1 MRGVFSQTTPLRWRA
16 LALQGLLV
24 LVLVAL
30 ACAAADNAAQKLA
43 RQGIVAGFG
52 FLGRGAGFDIGQRL
66 IPYAAATSTYLDAFC
81 VGLLNTLLVS
91 GLAIP
96 LATGIGF
103 AVGIARR
110 ADNLLARALAAT
122 YVETIRNVPLLLQV
136 LVWYVAV
143 RIALPAA
150 EDPAAFGQA
159 AFLSQR
165 GLFLPRPD
173 LWGWGGLVPASLAL
187 GLLATFLLARRR
199 RRALEAGRRPVPV
212 LIPGLLLVLGL
223 PALAWIGLGLGG
235 HPVTLAWPARGRFN
249 VEGGLA
255 ILPEF
260 AALLIGLSVYAA
272 AFIAEIVRAGLDSV
286 ARGQAEAAAALA
298 LSRRQALR
306 LVVLP
311 QAMRVI
317 VPPLTSQYLNI
328 TKNSSLAVLIG
339 YPDLVH
345 VFMGTVLNQ
354 TNQAVEVV
362 ALTMAVYLAISLV
375 TAGAMNRYNAR
386 VAGTDR

>member
-1 MRGVFSQTTPLRWRA
+1 MLKPRVSWRA
-16 LALQGLLV
+16 LAVQVLLV
-24 LVLVAL
+24 GAL
-30 ACAAADNAAQKLA
+30 AALASFAASNAAQTLA

-52 FLGRGAGFDIGQRL
+52 FLGRPAGFDIGQSL
-66 IPYAAATSTYLDAFC
+66 IPYAAATATYLDAFL

-91 GLAIP
+91 GLAIV
-96 LATGIGF
+96 LATGLGF

-110 ADNLLARALAAT
+110 ADNPLVRAFAAA
-122 YVETIRNVPLLLQV
+122 YVELFRNLPLLLQL

-143 RIALPAA
+143 RVALPPAS
-150 EDPAAFGQA
+150 DPATLGQA

-173 LWGWGGLVPASLAL
+173 FL
-187 GLLATFLLARRR
+187 GLAAVVPLAFVAALAATGLLLRARRR
-199 RRALEAGRRPVPV
+199 AVALGKKPVPV
-212 LIPGLLLVLGL
+212 LWPGALLCLGL
-223 PALAWIGLGLGG
+223 PALAWIGLGLAG
-235 HPVTLAWPARGRFN
+235 HPVPVAWPMRGPYDI
-249 VEGGLA
+249 EGGLPVR
-255 ILPEF
+255 PEF
-260 AALLIGLSVYAA
+260 AALLLGLSTYSA
-272 AFIAEIVRAGLDSV
+272 AFIAEIVRSGLDSV
-286 ARGQAEAAAALA
+286 ARGQREAAAALSLGRA
-298 LSRRQALR
+298 QTLR

-311 QAMRVI
+311 QALRVI

-362 ALTMAVYLAISLV
+362 SLTMCVYLSLSLA
-375 TAGAMNRYNAR
+375 TALVMNRHNAR
-386 VAGTDR
+386 VAGSRT

>member
-1 MRGVFSQTTPLRWRA
+1 MVESRTPLRWRA
-16 LALQGLLV
+16 LALQALFV
-24 LVLVAL
+24 LVVAAL
-30 ACAAADNAAQKLA
+30 AYAAAANAAQKLA
-43 RQGIVAGFG
+43 KQGIVAGFG
-52 FLGRGAGFDIGQRL
+52 FLGRGAGFDIGQHL
-66 IPYAAATSTYLDAFC
+66 IPYAAATATYLDAFW

-91 GLAIP
+91 ALAIV
-96 LATGIGF
+96 LATLIGF
-103 AVGIARR
+103 TLGIARR
-110 ADNLLARALAAT
+110 GPNVLARTLAAT
-122 YVETIRNVPLLLQV
+122 TVETIRNVPLLLQL

-143 RIALPAA
+143 RKALPGPA
-150 EDPAAFGQA
+150 EPAHLGSG

-173 LWGWGGLVPASLAL
+173 LSGWGWLVPGAVGV
-187 GLLATFLLARRR
+187 GLLATLALLRLR
-199 RRALEAGRRPVPV
+199 RRAVEAGRRPGPV
-212 LIPGLLLVLGL
+212 LVPGIVLVVGSGPLVGIGL
-223 PALAWIGLGLGG
+223 ALAG
-235 HPVTLAWPARGRFN
+235 HPVAIAWPARGPYDI
-249 VEGGLA
+249 EGGLA

-286 ARGQAEAAAALA
+286 ARGQGEAAAALA
-298 LSRRQALR
+298 LSRSQALR
-306 LVVLP
+306 LVILP
-311 QAMRVI
+311 QALRVI

-362 ALTMAVYLAISLV
+362 ALTMAVYLTISLV
-375 TAGAMNRYNAR
+375 TAFAMNRYNAR
-386 VAGTDR
+386 VAGPAR

>member
-1 MRGVFSQTTPLRWRA
+1 MPDPRTPLRWRA
-16 LALQGLLV
+16 LTVQALLILA
-24 LVLVAL
+24 LTAL
-30 ACAAADNAAQKLA
+30 AYLAASNAAQKLA

-52 FLGRGAGFDIGQRL
+52 FLGRPAGFDIGQSL
-66 IPYAAATSTYLDAFC
+66 IPYAAATATYLDAFL

-91 GLAIP
+91 GLAIGI
-96 LATGIGF
+96 ATGLGF

-110 ADNLLARALAAT
+110 AENPLLRAFAAA
-122 YVETIRNVPLLLQV
+122 YVELFRNLPLLLQL

-143 RIALPAA
+143 RVALPPAS
-150 EDPAAFGQA
+150 DPAALGQA

-173 LWGWGGLVPASLAL
+173 FWGSAAAVPLAFGIGLAAVWLLVQARGRAVAL
-187 GLLATFLLARRR
+187 GKKP
-199 RRALEAGRRPVPV
+199 GPV
-212 LIPGLLLVLGL
+212 LSLSALLCLGL
-223 PALAWIGLGLGG
+223 PALAWIGLALAG
-235 HPVTLAWPARGRFN
+235 HPVPVAWPVRGPYDI
-249 VEGGLA
+249 EGGLA
-255 ILPEF
+255 VRPEF
-260 AALLIGLSVYAA
+260 AALLIGLSTYSA

-286 ARGQAEAAAALA
+286 AQGQREAAAALS
-298 LSRRQALR
+298 LSRAQALR

-362 ALTMAVYLAISLV
+362 SLTMAVYLTLSLV
-375 TAGAMNRYNAR
+375 TALVMNRYNAR
-386 VAGTDR
+386 VAGSRA

>member
-1 MRGVFSQTTPLRWRA
+1 MAASTRWRA
-16 LALQGLLV
+16 LALQAGLV
-24 LVLVAL
+24 LILLAL
-30 ACAAADNAAQKLA
+30 AYAAADNAAQKLA

-81 VGLLNTLLVS
+81 VGLLNTLLVAA
-91 GLAIP
+91 LAIP

-110 ADNLLARALAAT
+110 ADNVLARALAAT
-122 YVETIRNVPLLLQV
+122 YVEILRNVPLLLQV

-143 RIALPAA
+143 RIALPGA
-150 EDPAAFGQA
+150 EAPAELGRAV
-159 AFLSQR
+159 FLSQR

-173 LWGWGGLVPASLAL
+173 FWGWGGLVPAAVAL
-187 GLLATFLLARRR
+187 GLLATVGLARLR
-199 RRALEAGRRPVPV
+199 RRAVAAGRRPVPV
-212 LIPGLLLVLGL
+212 LIPGLLLGLGL
-223 PALAWIGLGLGG
+223 PVLAWIGLGRAG
-235 HPVTLAWPARGRFN
+235 HPVRVAWPARGPFD

-255 ILPEF
+255 VLPEF
-260 AALLIGLSVYAA
+260 AALVIGLSVYAA

-298 LSRRQALR
+298 LTRRQTLR

-311 QAMRVI
+311 QALRVI

-375 TAGAMNRYNAR
+375 TAWAMNRYNAR
-386 VAGTDR
+386 VAGTGR